1 MMLSLVLCAVLHS
14 YPYCTAQ
21 YACILAR
28 SWMYARFM
36 LCTASHMYCTA
47 LHCTAL
53 VLPVQISQAAMSP
66 ATSFIATPAASWIDD
81 FLSWTNPSLPK
92 CCR

>member
-1 MMLSLVLCAVLHS
+1 MSPATSFTPPPTHTRTHARTHHHHLHS
-14 YPYCTAQ
+14 PPPP
-21 YACILAR
+21 L
-28 SWMYARFM
+28 S
-36 LCTASHMYCTA
+36 S
-47 LHCTAL
+47 
-53 VLPVQISQAAMSP
+53 QISQAAMSP